1 MTDYYMRPEGRSG
14 EKKTYTVEEV
24 AEMLDISLRTAY
36 NFCGSTDKFIVKRTG
51 KRGIRINKAS
61 FDHWLD
67 SPDGCEK

>member
-1 MTDYYMRPEGRSG
+1 MTDYYVQPEGRSG

-36 NFCGSTDKFIVKRTG
+36 NLCGSTDKFIVKRTG
-51 KRGIRINKAS
+51 KRGIRVNKAS

-67 SPDGCEK
+67 SPEG